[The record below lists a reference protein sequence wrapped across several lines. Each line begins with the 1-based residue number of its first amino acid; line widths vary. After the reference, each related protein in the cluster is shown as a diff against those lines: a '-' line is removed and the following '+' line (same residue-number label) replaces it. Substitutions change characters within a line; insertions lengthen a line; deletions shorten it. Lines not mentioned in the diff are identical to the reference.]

1 MSADAAGPSG
11 DEDAFEGYE
20 RSERG
25 VGVRNNVLVLP
36 SVICSHI
43 VAERIADRVEGAVS
57 APHDHGCAQIG
68 ADNDQTERTFVGLAQ
83 NPNVAGTVVVGL
95 GCEHVQSD
103 AVAAEMDAAGVPV
116 RETAIQDAGGT
127 DECIA
132 EGVDLAE
139 DLIEGAQAT
148 QRRSA
153 TLGDLT
159 VGVVTSDVDDS
170 SVATADPLVGEFVR
184 EVVDAGGR
192 VLAAG
197 TERVVPHRDAVLE
210 RATDD
215 AAPALADIVDE
226 EKRYPARTTRVG
238 RAAAAASLEEVT
250 RAWGELP
257 IRDVVPYGQVA
268 DHDRGLALVDAPSRF
283 EEAATGLAAAGAQVV
298 LHVTADG
305 IPSGHPIV
313 PVVKVTGD
321 GETASAL
328 PDDIDVNAGADGLGG
343 LRETVR
349 RVADGDP
356 SAADRHGI
364 TEFAIT
370 RIGPSL

>member
-1 MSADAAGPSG
+1 MSVDAAGEEG
-11 DEDAFEGYE
+11 TDQTFEAYE
-20 RSERG
+20 RSDRG

-43 VAERIADRVEGAVS
+43 VAERIADRVDGAVS

-103 AVAAEMDAAGVPV
+103 EVAALMTETGVPV

-127 DECIA
+127 DECMA
-132 EGVDLAE
+132 EGVALAE
-139 DLIEGAQAT
+139 GLIEDAKTT
-148 QRRSA
+148 QRRAA

-159 VGVVTSDVDDS
+159 VGVVTSDADPT
-170 SVATADPLVGEFVR
+170 SVETADPLVGEFVR
-184 EVVDAGGR
+184 SVVDAGGR

-197 TERVVPHRDAVLE
+197 TERVVPHREAALE
-210 RATDD
+210 AATDG
-215 AAPALADIVDE
+215 AADDLATLIDE
-226 EKRYPARTTRVG
+226 QSQYPARTTRVG
-238 RAAAAASLEEVT
+238 REAAETSFESVT
-250 RAWGELP
+250 RAWGGLP
-257 IRDVVPYGQVA
+257 VRDVVPYGAVA
-268 DHDRGLALVDAPSRF
+268 SHDRGLALVDAPSRF
-283 EEAATGLAAAGAQVV
+283 EEAATGLVAAGAQVV
-298 LHVTADG
+298 VHVTADG
-305 IPSGHPIV
+305 IPSGHPV
-313 PVVKVTGD
+313 APVVKVSGD
-321 GETASAL
+321 ESTVAAL
-328 PDDIDVNAGADGLGG
+328 PDDIDVDATAADAAT

-356 SAADRHGI
+356 SAADRHGL

-370 RIGPSL
+370 RVGPSL